1 MFDIPIISRQARDL
15 VGAQFDPQ
23 RKGARG
29 PAGARK
35 VRPQRR
41 KARSA

>member
-1 MFDIPIISRQARDL
+1 MFDLAIISSQARDL

-23 RKGARG
+23 RKAARG

-41 KARSA
+41 RARST